1 MKVAIDGPAGSGKS
15 TIAKILA
22 HRYDFT
28 LIDTGAMYRSVTLIA
43 LREGADVNDE
53 AQMAEIARR
62 IRISFYPSDEGQ
74 MVFIDGENVTEAIRT
89 ADIDANVSAVS
100 AFPAVRQALVEA
112 QRQMGEE
119 GDVVAEGRDIGTVVF
134 PDAEVKVFLTADPQ
148 ARAHRRALQ
157 RDVSDP
163 DQEMEIL
170 KDLVRRDDADSSRE
184 MSPLRAADDAY
195 VMDSTSMSIEE
206 EVAKISQLIEEA
218 KPGITPVVDGPF
230 ENQDRFEESA
240 TAEPQALAH
249 DEAPQKEAPFEEA
262 PTKKKKSKKGKDK
275 GKGKGKSKDKA
286 EAPAP
291 AEDAEPAQE
300 AVEDEAPQAKRTS
313 KRAPKE
319 KKEDAKD
326 EKMRPFKRHP
336 DEDYYDHGIDD
347 YPVGAKLVLMTAV
360 GVCGGLSKVLWPW
373 SVENGKALWKADGG
387 RVVIMNHESM
397 MDPVIV
403 VCSDYFHGRKMRPI
417 YKSELDEVPVLK
429 WLLAR
434 VGGIPVARGKADI
447 KCVRR
452 AQRALQRG
460 EDVLVFPEGTRI
472 LSDDQEIEIHAGF
485 ALMAQLAKAPVLP
498 MAIVGAR
505 DGGIGG
511 NKPIRPGRVY
521 MAVGDPITFDE
532 IEAKGRKQ
540 QASEMEERAM
550 KAVYSLRDRLRAKHP
565 GKM

>member
-43 LREGADVNDE
+43 LREGADVTDE
-53 AQMAEIARR
+53 AKMAEIARR
-62 IRISFYPSDEGQ
+62 IRISFYPAEDGEGQ
-74 MVFIDGENVTEAIRT
+74 MVFIDGENVTAAIRT
-89 ADIDANVSAVS
+89 ADVDATVSTVSAY
-100 AFPAVRQALVEA
+100 PEVRQALVEA

-163 DQEMEIL
+163 DQEMKIL
-170 KDLVRRDDADSSRE
+170 EDLVRRDDADSSRE
-184 MSPLRAADDAY
+184 LSPLRAADDAY

-206 EVAKISQLIEEA
+206 EIAQISELIEA
-218 KPGITPVVDGPF
+218 ARPGIVPVIDEDP
-230 ENQDRFEESA
+230 NHFEEPA
-240 TAEPQALAH
+240 PVETETVEVDQTVQ
-249 DEAPQKEAPFEEA
+249 DEAPLVETPQEEA
-262 PTKKKKSKKGKDK
+262 PEEAPAKKKKSKKGKDK
-275 GKGKGKSKDKA
+275 GKGKDKSKDT
-286 EAPAP
+286 EVAPAP
-291 AEDAEPAQE
+291 ADQKPAQE
-300 AVEDEAPQAKRTS
+300 TPQAPKA
-313 KRAPKE
+313 KKAPKE
-319 KKEDAKD
+319 KREATE
-326 EKMRPFKRHP
+326 EKMRSFKRYP
-336 DEDYYDHGIDD
+336 DDEYYDHGIDD
-347 YPVGAKLVLMTAV
+347 YPVGGKLILMTAV

-373 SVENGKALWKADGG
+373 SVENGKNLWKADGG

-417 YKSELDEVPVLK
+417 YKSELDKVPILK

-434 VGGIPVARGKADI
+434 VGAIPVSRGKADI

-460 EDVLVFPEGTRI
+460 EDVLVFPEGHRI

-511 NKPIRPGRVY
+511 NGPIRPGRVY

-540 QASEMEERAM
+540 QASEMEEKAM